1 MSLDIAIIA
10 VGVVLVA
17 AISSYLLATFGGAIS
32 QNVILP
38 LALFAGTGSLLAT
51 GTIEMAGRYG
61 FSTLLALFAF
71 TMVFIFSIFLAFELF
86 KVWEHIIITP
96 TFIS

>member
-71 TMVFIFSIFLAFELF
+71 TMVFIFSPLIFYPIRRL
-86 KVWEHIIITP
+86 P
-96 TFIS
+96 